1 MRRYLDTGSIAVGA
15 MTLGLFI
22 AALFV
27 KGMTHDLFLEGGVFL
42 VSIKIIM
49 MIYKNSISTSRLER
63 KIDAMLAAKADPKE
77 SHDNFAGPEKV

>member
-15 MTLGLFI
+15 ITLGLFI

-27 KGMTHDLFLEGGVFL
+27 KGMTHDLFLEAGVFL

-49 MIYKNSISTSRLER
+49 MTYKNGIVTSRLER
-63 KIDAMLAAKADPKE
+63 KIDAMLAAKVDPKE
-77 SHDNFAGPEKV
+77 SHGNFAGPEKI